1 MVFNVEPTMISISGH
16 LKTGGWVTN
25 VIEGEPDFPPPH
37 DGVTAAIFMDS
48 TVITGVKLSGTIE
61 DQFIIVRLYAVETE
75 RPVPGRENQLD
86 AAYSYIEKNLLGDL
100 DLGGT
105 VRNIKP
111 VDLTSDWGYLDHSGT
126 KFRIVEVAVPVVV
139 DDSATPAP

>member
-1 MVFNVEPTMISISGH
+1 MVFDVESTMISIEGH
-16 LKTGGWVTN
+16 LRTGGWVTN
-25 VIEGEPDFPPPH
+25 VIQGEPDFPPPH

-61 DQFIIVRLYAVETE
+61 DQTIIVRLYAVETE

-86 AAYSYIEKNLLGDL
+86 AAYSYMEKNLLADL

-111 VDLTSDWGYLDHSGT
+111 VDLASDWGYLDHSGT